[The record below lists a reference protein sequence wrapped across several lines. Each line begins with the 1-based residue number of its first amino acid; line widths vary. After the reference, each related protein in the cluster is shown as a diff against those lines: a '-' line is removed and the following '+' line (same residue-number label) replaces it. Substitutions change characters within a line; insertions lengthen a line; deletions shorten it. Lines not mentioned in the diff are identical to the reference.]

1 MLWFEREVV
10 GALTTAA
17 DQPTQSAVEA
27 FVDGSLRA
35 MPEFIRFGVI
45 AESLVLDAYSR
56 YLAVAGMLDRND
68 PAALRERLDAWETSP
83 IGPIRQ
89 YVRMFHSLVLFSEN
103 ELASDEQTN
112 HKERTNQAG
121 KELVP

>member
-10 GALTTAA
+10 GALMTAA

-35 MPEFIRFGVI
+35 MPEVIRLGSI
-45 AESLVLDAYSR
+45 AGSLTLGAYSR
-56 YLAVAGMLDRND
+56 YLAVAGLLDRND

-83 IGPIRQ
+83 LGPIRQ
-89 YVRMFHSLVLFSEN
+89 YVRLFRALVLFGEN
-103 ELASDEQTN
+103 ELDGTQAADPTAG
-112 HKERTNQAG
+112 AG
-121 KELVP
+121 KELVS